1 TVMHDRGGEPERLIA
16 ATLLADGRRAWV
28 NVADATVARDFVTDE
43 QVGRR
48 VMLRRSGEL
57 ESA

>member
-1 TVMHDRGGEPERLIA
+1 ERLIA

-48 VMLRRSGEL
+48 VVLRRSGEL

>member
-1 TVMHDRGGEPERLIA
+1 MHNREGVPERLIA
-16 ATLLADGRRAWV
+16 AALLEDGRRAWL
-28 NVADATVARDFVTDE
+28 NVADNGLARDFTNGE

-48 VMLRRSGEL
+48 VVLRRSGEL

>member
-1 TVMHDRGGEPERLIA
+1 MHDRGGEPERLIA

-28 NVADATVARDFVTDE
+28 NVADATVARDFLADE

-48 VMLRRSGEL
+48 VVLRRSGEL